1 MPALVTFAMGQTVLF
16 ALAGPVVRDAG
27 LSEFQLG
34 MIISAAAIVF
44 VFASPVWGRISDSWG
59 RKRTIVF
66 GLTTYGLVSLAFAT
80 TLELGLRGFFA
91 PTLLFS
97 ALLMLRVTYAAF
109 GAGIQP
115 ASVALMADL
124 STAKERSAAVALVG
138 AAFGIGSLLGPATA
152 AAFSGFGVLVPLYLI
167 AALGLVMAI
176 ISALSLEEP
185 AHRVATET
193 ETATFEWAAVLPL
206 LLVALA
212 SFATVASLQQ
222 TIAFYV
228 QDFLNADTATAARL
242 TGYCFMALAFAM
254 LVMQGGI
261 IQLLKP
267 KPETMLVLGFPIVL
281 AGLWLYGTAGT
292 YWHIVT
298 AMGIF
303 GCGFG
308 LINPGIN
315 AAVSLRTGGD
325 DQGKAAGL
333 VQGAASAGFV
343 IGPLAGTWLYQSSPL
358 LTIQFAAG
366 MIVAGFLLTVLISMG
381 ARRTAPS

>member
-1 MPALVTFAMGQTVLF
+1 M
-16 ALAGPVVRDAG
+16 
-27 LSEFQLG
+27 
-34 MIISAAAIVF
+34 
-44 VFASPVWGRISDSWG
+44 
-59 RKRTIVF
+59 
-66 GLTTYGLVSLAFAT
+66 TYGLVSLAFAM
-80 TLELGLRGFFA
+80 TLELGLQGMFA
-91 PTLLFS
+91 PTLLFA

-124 STAKERSAAVALVG
+124 SAEKERSAAVALVG

-152 AAFSGFGVLVPLYLI
+152 AAFSDFGVLVPLYLI

-176 ISALSLEEP
+176 LSALFLQEP
-185 AHRVATET
+185 AHRAAAET
-193 ETATFEWAAVLPL
+193 GTAKFELSAVMPL

-254 LVMQGGI
+254 LVMQGGV

-281 AGLWLYGTAGT
+281 AGLWIYGTAGA
-292 YWHIVT
+292 YWHIVA

-333 VQGAASAGFV
+333 VQGAASVGFV

-358 LTIQFAAG
+358 LTIQFAAA
-366 MIVAGFLLTVLISMG
+366 MIAAGFLLTVLISIG
-381 ARRTAPS
+381 SRRTAPS